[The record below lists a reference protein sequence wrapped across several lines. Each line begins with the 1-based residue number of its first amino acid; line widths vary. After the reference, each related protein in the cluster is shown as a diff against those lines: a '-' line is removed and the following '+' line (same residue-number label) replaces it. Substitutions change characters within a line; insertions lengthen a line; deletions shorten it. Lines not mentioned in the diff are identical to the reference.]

1 MFGHIELISPSLA
14 VTCIYVIFFFWS
26 NIPKIYVNTAKTK
39 PSFIEGHPLGIVIVI
54 FIIPLQGL
62 NAALFSHSV
71 VSDSLQPHGL

>member
-14 VTCIYVIFFFWS
+14 VTCIYVIFFFFWS

-54 FIIPLQGL
+54 FMLSFI
-62 NAALFSHSV
+62 
-71 VSDSLQPHGL
+71 SLSSLGVC